1 MKSTKVSAFLL
12 IALTLLFS
20 ACKKIS
26 GNDPEYFLK
35 FKLNGNWVTHTAAVG
50 ELGPDLADDS
60 YTDLGITGNSD
71 NGNEVFDI
79 GIQVAG
85 SNFSTGT
92 YNTDDH
98 TVFISYVINSPALKF
113 YTLGSVDGQPDSR
126 YTVTIT
132 SITDDTIKGTFTG
145 NYLEDGS
152 VGDATVEVT
161 EGEFVVPR
169 IR

>member
-20 ACKKIS
+20 ACKKNS

-35 FKLNGNWVTHTAAVG
+35 FKLNGNWVTHKAAVG

-60 YTDLGITGNSD
+60 YTNLGITGNSD

-79 GIQVAG
+79 TIQVAG
-85 SNFSTGT
+85 SNFATGT

-98 TVFISYVINSPALKF
+98 AVFVAYAINSPALKF
-113 YTLGSVDGQPDSR
+113 YTLGSVNGQADSR

-145 NYLEDGS
+145 NYLEDGL
-152 VGDATVEVT
+152 VEDDTVEVT